1 MKNLVLV
8 KRYCLGLLGAVRS
21 EEEYASLLKELEAFA
36 RLMADRKD
44 LNLTLL
50 TPFLPASRKIRVAEE
65 ILEHLSLQPKVV
77 RFIMLLV
84 ENERLELL
92 SDILALLPDLWN
104 EARGV
109 ATFEV
114 FSVVP
119 LQPAQQKKL
128 KAELENYEQRQVALK
143 FHEDPSLI
151 GGISLRKGNVVYD
164 VSLKGGLEQLR
175 EKIIEG

>member
-8 KRYCLGLLGAVRS
+8 KRYCLGLLGSIRS
-21 EEEYASLLKELEAFA
+21 EKEYVACLEELKAFA
-36 RLMADRKD
+36 RLMEDQKD

-50 TPFLPASRKIRVAEE
+50 TPFLPASRKIKIADE
-65 ILEHLSLQPKVV
+65 ILQRLSLQPKIQ
-77 RFIMLLV
+77 RFLLLLV

-92 SDILALLPDLWN
+92 PDILTLLPDLWN
-104 EARGV
+104 ESQGIV
-109 ATFEV
+109 TFEV

-119 LQPAQQKKL
+119 LNPGQEARLQS
-128 KAELENYEQRQVALK
+128 ELENLEQRPVALK
-143 FHEDPSLI
+143 YHTDPSLI

-164 VSLKGGLEQLR
+164 ASLKGSLEQLR

>member
-8 KRYCLGLLGAVRS
+8 KRYCLGLLGAVHS
-21 EEEYASLLKELEAFA
+21 EEEYASVLEELVSFAQLLAEQ
-36 RLMADRKD
+36 KD

-50 TPFLPASRKIRVAEE
+50 TPFLPASRKIKVADE
-65 ILEHLSLQPKVV
+65 ILRRLSLQPKVV
-77 RFIMLLV
+77 RFILLLL

-92 SDILALLPDLWN
+92 PDILELLPDLWN
-104 EARGV
+104 EAQGV
-109 ATFEV
+109 VTFEV

-119 LQPAQQKKL
+119 LKPAQEKTL
-128 KAELENYEQRQVALK
+128 RIELENIEQRPVALK

-164 VSLKGGLEQLR
+164 VSLKGSLEQLR